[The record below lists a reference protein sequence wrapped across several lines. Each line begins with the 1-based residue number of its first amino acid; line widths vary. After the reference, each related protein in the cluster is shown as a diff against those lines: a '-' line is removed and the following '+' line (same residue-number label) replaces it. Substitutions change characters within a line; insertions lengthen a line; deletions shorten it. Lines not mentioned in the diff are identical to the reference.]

1 MSGID
6 ITSWL
11 DYAERISADSNCNRL
26 KVGAVIIREKPIGIS
41 IVSHGF
47 NYSPNG
53 LPAENEDG
61 SMSMPW
67 VIHAEVNVIT
77 HYMKQVNKFTPN
89 EDIIFVTHS
98 PCVDCAR
105 LIFLSGIKYV
115 VYRHEYRL
123 KDGIELLRKLGVS
136 VHKESDIVKN
146 LKNS

>member
-1 MSGID
+1 MSGTD

-11 DYAERISADSNCNRL
+11 DYAERVSADSNCNRL
-26 KVGAVIIREKPIGIS
+26 KVGAVIIKENPFGFS
-41 IVSHGF
+41 IISHGF

-67 VIHAEVNVIT
+67 VIHAEVNAIV
-77 HYMKQVNKFTPN
+77 HYMKQGNRPTNKDTM
-89 EDIIFVTHS
+89 FVTHS

-105 LIFLSGIKYV
+105 LIFVSGIKHV

-123 KDGIELLRKLGVS
+123 KDGIELLRKLGVN
-136 VHKESDIVKN
+136 VHKESDIIKI
-146 LKNS
+146 